1 MVGELT
7 RQWRRFRPAIEAEVA
22 MGLPGGHPPHGWL
35 VERNMARLC
44 GTVALVLQKHFGPS
58 AGLQEPEVKESQ
70 RKQSLA
76 S

>member
-1 MVGELT
+1 
-7 RQWRRFRPAIEAEVA
+7 